1 MDRHRYFL
9 LIGVGLGICTAEFC
23 RGEPALDESGAK
35 ARLMWFLGDEEQS
48 LSIMPLIDQLDAE
61 SFAER
66 EAATSKLAA
75 LPSLPVLARR
85 LASTDKRLEVRSRL
99 RRIAE
104 LHPVEKETERL
115 NGILKQIADEKIPG
129 TIGMLAKIVA
139 AGAWDPDRVMLAR
152 AARATVTAADLPL
165 LKESLASQSPAIR
178 QLAAA
183 AYTGLPA
190 GQSADPLGS
199 LLDDADGAIA
209 LLAAEELARRHDPA
223 CLRAFARLLDST
235 DFYTRHR
242 SWSALKGLSDQAFGY
257 DPSAPENARQAAAR
271 RWREWTR
278 EPGERIVGELPEA
291 TAIALL
297 NGTDL
302 TGWTVF
308 ENGRPAPARQT
319 SWEARD
325 GVLRSVGNGFG
336 DIRTTAAFE
345 NYVLTLR
352 YRIEDVSGDGG
363 VGVMLTAENENAIIG
378 APGDSGKYLE
388 VQLLPRRAGDLY
400 MIGGFQAQ
408 SAGRPITFSSPR
420 TAEVDDPAA
429 QWHDLKLTVRD
440 GDLKVEVNGTTVNQ
454 ATGGSKGPGKII
466 LRNEGDRISYK
477 DILLHPIDP

>member
-1 MDRHRYFL
+1 
-9 LIGVGLGICTAEFC
+9 
-23 RGEPALDESGAK
+23 
-35 ARLMWFLGDEEQS
+35 
-48 LSIMPLIDQLDAE
+48 
-61 SFAER
+61 
-66 EAATSKLAA
+66 
-75 LPSLPVLARR
+75 
-85 LASTDKRLEVRSRL
+85 
-99 RRIAE
+99 
-104 LHPVEKETERL
+104 
-115 NGILKQIADEKIPG
+115 
-129 TIGMLAKIVA
+129 
-139 AGAWDPDRVMLAR
+139 MLAR

-190 GQSADPLGS
+190 EQSTGPLGR
-199 LLDDADGAIA
+199 LLNDADGAIV

-223 CLRAFARLLDST
+223 CLGAFARLLDST

-242 SWSALKGLSDQAFGY
+242 SWSALKGLSDREFGY

-271 RWREWTR
+271 RWQEWTR
-278 EPGERIVGELPEA
+278 EPGVRIVGELPEA

-297 NGTDL
+297 NGTGL

-308 ENGRPAPARQT
+308 ENGRPAPAQQT

-352 YRIEDVSGDGG
+352 YKIEDRSGDGG
-363 VGVMLTAENENAIIG
+363 VGVMLTAENENAAVG
-378 APGDSGKYLE
+378 VRGDSGKYLE

-400 MIGGFQAQ
+400 MIGGFQAE
-408 SAGRPITFSSPR
+408 SAGRPIIFSSPR
-420 TAEVDDPAA
+420 TAEIDDPAG

-454 ATGGSKGPGKII
+454 ATGGSRGPGKIV